1 MLCVSTFW
9 NHLCKQAYK
18 STNDNVG
25 QTVQNYF
32 LNVFLSCH
40 DVMWSNFLI
49 WCFAMTLPLK
59 ECLNAH
65 ITLFLVFREEIQMM
79 AKEAFDMFIQHYQN
93 TLKKQ

>member
-49 WCFAMTLPLK
+49 WCFAMTPLTETK
-59 ECLNAH
+59 ARN
-65 ITLFLVFREEIQMM
+65 RDIQPRPGSYMELIIVSTIEM
-79 AKEAFDMFIQHYQN
+79 
-93 TLKKQ
+93 

>member
-49 WCFAMTLPLK
+49 WCFAMTPLLQEWHHYSDQK
-59 ECLNAH
+59 INAVKKGF
-65 ITLFLVFREEIQMM
+65 TWPRYKREE
-79 AKEAFDMFIQHYQN
+79 Y
-93 TLKKQ
+93 

>member
-49 WCFAMTLPLK
+49 WCFVMTNGEQPDS
-59 ECLNAH
+59 
-65 ITLFLVFREEIQMM
+65 
-79 AKEAFDMFIQHYQN
+79 AKNQP
-93 TLKKQ
+93 KV